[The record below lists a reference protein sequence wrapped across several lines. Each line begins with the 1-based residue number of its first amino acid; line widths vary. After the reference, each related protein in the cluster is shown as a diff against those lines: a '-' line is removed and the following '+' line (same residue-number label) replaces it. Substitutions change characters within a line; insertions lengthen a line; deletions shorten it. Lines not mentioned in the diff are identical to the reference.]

1 MDYEL
6 RAARPDDFEQL
17 AALAIACADTGNV
30 GVFPKY
36 VRNPV
41 EAAAALKPELEWVVA
56 ESDAGLIGSGQVV
69 FGETEVEGEV
79 YRSATLATLM
89 VHPEQRRKGIAKALT
104 RWRLERA
111 GPDAV
116 VAAAIQAGNEASFA
130 NARGWATQI
139 FGELALP
146 VIEVAEHEP
155 DTRGLQVREVRDDE
169 WDAAAAGLAEF
180 ERGWN
185 LRTPETGTSLRER
198 IERTLD
204 GARLSHYYAVL
215 AGQRIVGGF
224 ELFENSFLQKFVVER
239 LPAVLRLLNVF
250 LRFLPPGGEVRNSPV
265 SRFWFEEPHVGRML
279 WEYARFRGAEI
290 GNAVGMQFDAR
301 GPLAEIVRTKRFRP
315 KGTLAV
321 AVRSPVELSEER
333 LLSPP

>member
-6 RAARPDDFEQL
+6 RTARPEDFEQL
-17 AALAIACADTGNV
+17 TALGIACADTGNV

-36 VRNPV
+36 LRNPV

-56 ESDAGLIGSGQVV
+56 ESDAGLIGSGQVL

-79 YRSATLATLM
+79 YRGATLATLM
-89 VHPEQRRKGIAKALT
+89 VHPEHRRKGIAKALT

-116 VAAAIQAGNEASFA
+116 VAAAIQAGNEGSFA

-139 FGELALP
+139 FGELTLP
-146 VIEVAEHEP
+146 VNEVARREP
-155 DTRGLQVREVRDDE
+155 DTHGLRVREIRDHE
-169 WDAAAAGLAEF
+169 WAAAAGGLAEF

-185 LRTPETGTSLRER
+185 LRTPETGTSLRKR
-198 IERTLD
+198 VERTLD
-204 GARLSHYYAVL
+204 GTRLSHYYVAL
-215 AGQRIVGGF
+215 AGERIVGGF
-224 ELFENSFLQKFVVER
+224 ELFESSVLQTFVVER
-239 LPAVLRLLNVF
+239 LPPVLRLLNVS

-265 SRFWFEEPHVGRML
+265 TRFWFEEPSVGRTL
-279 WEYARFRGAEI
+279 WESARFRGSEI
-290 GNAVGMQFDAR
+290 GNAVGTQFDAR
-301 GPLAEIVRTKRFRP
+301 GPLAEIVHTKRLRP

>member
-6 RAARPDDFEQL
+6 RHARPDDFEQL
-17 AALAIACADTGNV
+17 TVLGIACADTGNV

-36 VRNPV
+36 IRNPV
-41 EAAAALKPELEWVVA
+41 ESAAALKPELEWVVA
-56 ESDAGLIGSGQVV
+56 ESDAGLIGSGQVIL
-69 FGETEVEGEV
+69 GETEVEGDV

-89 VHPEQRRKGIAKALT
+89 VHPDHRRRGIAKALT

-116 VAAAIQAGNEASFA
+116 VAAAIQAGNEGSFA

-139 FGELALP
+139 FGELTLP
-146 VIEVAEHEP
+146 VLEVDDREP
-155 DTRGLQVREVRDDE
+155 DMRGLQVREVRDDE
-169 WDAAAAGLAEF
+169 WDEAAAGLAEF

-198 IERTLD
+198 VERTLD
-204 GARLSHYYAVL
+204 GTRLSHYYVAL
-215 AGQRIVGGF
+215 AGERIVGGF
-224 ELFENSFLQKFVVER
+224 ELFENSFLQTFVVER
-239 LPAVLRLLNVF
+239 LPAGLRLLNAV
-250 LRFLPPGGEVRNSPV
+250 LHLLPPGGEIRNSPV
-265 SRFWFEEPHVGRML
+265 SRFWFEGPEVGRTL
-279 WEYARFRGAEI
+279 WDYARFRGAEI
-290 GNAVGMQFDAR
+290 GNAVGTQFDSS
-301 GPLAEIVRTKRFRP
+301 GPLAEIVRTKRLRP